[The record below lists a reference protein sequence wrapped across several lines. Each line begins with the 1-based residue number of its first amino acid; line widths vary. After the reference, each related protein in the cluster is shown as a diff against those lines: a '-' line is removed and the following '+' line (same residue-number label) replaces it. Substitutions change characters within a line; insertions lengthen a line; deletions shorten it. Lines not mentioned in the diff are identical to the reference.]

1 MSGPSSLAGRTWP
14 EAGDAQLLVVPVGSC
29 EQHGPHLPLDTD
41 LRIAVELSER
51 LVAARTDAV
60 VAPAITIGASGE
72 HESFPGTLSI
82 GTPALEAVIVELGR
96 SALPPPTSSRPRPF
110 RAVLFVNGHGGN
122 IEALERATALLVAEG
137 RDVGAWHPRVP
148 GGDSHAGRTET
159 SMMLHLDPG
168 VVRVDRLEPGS
179 TARWR
184 EIGAT
189 VMDAG
194 LAAVTSN
201 GILGDPTLATEAEGR
216 AVFDALVAELAADV
230 AERFPD
236 PGA

>member
-1 MSGPSSLAGRTWP
+1 VSGPSSLAGRTWP

-41 LRIAVELSER
+41 LRIATELSER

-60 VAPAITIGASGE
+60 VAPPITIGASGE

-82 GTPALEAVIVELGR
+82 GTQALEAVIVELGR
-96 SALPPPTSSRPRPF
+96 SALPSDGSSRPRPF

-122 IEALERATALLVAEG
+122 VEALTRGTSLLLAEG
-137 RDVGAWHPRVP
+137 RDVEVWHPRVP

-168 VVRVDRLEPGS
+168 VVRLDRLEPGS

-184 EIGAT
+184 EIGAD
-189 VMDAG
+189 VVANG
-194 LAAVTSN
+194 LAAVSPN
-201 GILGDPTLATEAEGR
+201 GVLGDPTLATEAEGR
-216 AVFDALVAELAADV
+216 AVFDALVADLVAHAA
-230 AERFPD
+230 ARWPD
-236 PGA
+236 GAA

>member
-137 RDVGAWHPRVP
+137 RDVGVWHPRVP

>member
-1 MSGPSSLAGRTWP
+1 VSSPLPLAGRTWP

-41 LRIAVELSER
+41 LRIAVELCER

-60 VAPAITIGASGE
+60 VAPPIAIGASGE

-96 SALPPPTSSRPRPF
+96 SALPPPDSSRPRPF
-110 RAVLFVNGHGGN
+110 STVLFVNGHGGN
-122 IEALERATALLVAEG
+122 IEALERGTALLVAEG
-137 RDVGAWHPRVP
+137 RDVAVWHPRVP

-168 VVRVDRLEPGS
+168 VVRVDRLESGS

-184 EIGAT
+184 EIGAE
-189 VMDAG
+189 VVANG
-194 LAAVTSN
+194 LAAVSPN
-201 GILGDPTLATEAEGR
+201 GVLGDPTLATEAEGR
-216 AVFDALVAELAADV
+216 AVFDALVADLVTHV
-230 AERFPD
+230 AVRRPD

>member
-41 LRIAVELSER
+41 LRIAAELSER

-137 RDVGAWHPRVP
+137 RDVAVWHPRVP

-194 LAAVTSN
+194 LAAVSAN

-216 AVFDALVAELAADV
+216 AVFDALVVDLAADV